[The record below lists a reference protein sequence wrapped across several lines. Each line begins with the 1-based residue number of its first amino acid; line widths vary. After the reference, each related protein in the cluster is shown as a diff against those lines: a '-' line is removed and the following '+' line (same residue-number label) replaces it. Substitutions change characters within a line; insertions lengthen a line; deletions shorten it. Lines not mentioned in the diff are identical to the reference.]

1 MTAMTTAGTPSSH
14 SPFVGREAD
23 LRLLMSRLDDALA
36 ARVPATVVIVG
47 EPGIGKSRLV
57 REFVAKA
64 AARRSTPSVLQGRC
78 PAGGTGS
85 AYWPVAEAL
94 REASGASLT
103 ADRRTAAASL
113 RRHLRGLLTSDRKH
127 IEDITRALAVTA
139 GLTLS
144 RNPLDDAE
152 PRAVD
157 AAIRDA
163 WPRYLTATT
172 MVGGAVVVIE
182 DVHWADPQL
191 LRLIESIHAM
201 ASGGLLIVAT
211 ARPEIT
217 DLHPAFMAERER
229 WTTLNL
235 APLPRIQGERL
246 VRALLRGPEP
256 SGPVPGAIAGR
267 AEGNPLH
274 IEETIRLLADTGALR
289 VDAGAAQVLDTAR
302 LFASPASIGGLL
314 TARIDALPAEER
326 RVLQAAS
333 IVGRRFWNGAVAR
346 ALRRGSV
353 QAELVALEQR
363 GLVRRRATS
372 IIARQQEYIFK
383 HALIRDAAY
392 EAMPQGRRAR
402 AHAAVGAW
410 LESTMRDRVSE
421 VDEFVAEHY
430 RRGVEEGDAAGTW
443 DAHPDERGALRLRA
457 FRHLVT
463 AGAAA
468 RRRYALDQA
477 IELHGH
483 ALELAASPSERS
495 EALDERGEDHETG
508 LRGEEAMADYLAAL
522 VESRDPSVDPERRA
536 RICMKAARTLVMRWG
551 AFAQRPDPKLMDELI
566 DEGLASTAD
575 PVTRCWLL
583 ALNGGAA
590 VRWRADANMPDPL
603 PLEERLDRTRMALAE
618 APGIGLP
625 DLAGF
630 AARILGQLEF
640 EDARYA
646 ESRATMRAIRPTLPR
661 MHSKFQRAITSMY
674 VFLSLTDGEGRYADA
689 LSLAD
694 EMLELGREMSP
705 HEHMHGT
712 FAALWTAHHLGRW
725 NEMPSL
731 VSEHLAA
738 LEGEDHIVCPYVR
751 SGPLVGALTLA
762 YLGDRTGVAEITRH
776 ITPAWDSPGLSE
788 MLLARIATAQGDPA
802 EGRRLA
808 ERMIADGRRP
818 NLEENA
824 FDVVGLIEALQALED
839 WTTLGGVVHDARQW
853 EPALALM
860 KPMCDRADGLIQLAR
875 GNRGPGITRLRAAA
889 SRFARL
895 GIRYE
900 TARTK
905 ALLAHAMPDDAGI
918 LADAMEIAEPLLVGT
933 VPGPVPLGT
942 AAVPRPSERLT
953 DRELQVLGC
962 VAEGLSNEM
971 IAGRLTISMRT
982 VERHLSNIYEKLGV
996 GGKAARAA
1004 ATAHA
1009 FREGLV
1015 ERSTHP

>member
-1 MTAMTTAGTPSSH
+1 M
-14 SPFVGREAD
+14 
-23 LRLLMSRLDDALA
+23 
-36 ARVPATVVIVG
+36 VVIVG

-57 REFVAKA
+57 REFVAEA
-64 AARRSTPSVLQGRC
+64 AARPSAPIVLRGRC

-85 AYWPVAEAL
+85 VYWPLAEAL

-103 ADRRTAAASL
+103 TDVRAAAASL
-113 RRHLRGLLTSDRKH
+113 RRHVRGLLTSDRRAR
-127 IEDITRALAVTA
+127 EEVTRALAVTA
-139 GLTLS
+139 GLSLW

-157 AAIRDA
+157 AAIRGA

-172 MVGGAVVVIE
+172 GNRGTVVIIE
-182 DVHWADPQL
+182 DIHWADPQL
-191 LRLIESIHAM
+191 LRLIESIHA
-201 ASGGLLIVAT
+201 AATGGLLIVAT
-211 ARPEIT
+211 ARPEIA
-217 DLHPAFMAERER
+217 DLHPAFLGERER
-229 WTTLNL
+229 WTTLTI
-235 APLPRIQGERL
+235 APLARSQGERL
-246 VRALLRGPEP
+246 VGALLRGPEL

-289 VDAGAAQVLDTAR
+289 VGADATQVLDTAR

-314 TARIDALPAEER
+314 TARISALPPGER

-333 IVGRRFWNGAVAR
+333 IVGRRFWSGAVAE
-346 ALRRGSV
+346 ALRLRSV
-353 QAELVALEQR
+353 QAQLAALEER
-363 GLVRRRATS
+363 GLIRRRATS
-372 IIARQQEYIFK
+372 VIARQQEYIFK

-430 RRGVEEGDAAGTW
+430 LRSVQEGDAAGTW
-443 DAHPDERGALRLRA
+443 DAHPDERDALRRRA

-468 RRRYALDQA
+468 RRRYALDRA
-477 IELHGH
+477 LELHGH
-483 ALELAASPSERS
+483 ALDLAASAAERS
-495 EALDERGEDHETG
+495 EALEERGEDHETG
-508 LRGEEAMADYLAAL
+508 LRGEEAMEAYLEAL
-522 VESRDPSVDPERRA
+522 AESRDPSVDQEHRA

-551 AFAQRPDPKLMDELI
+551 AFARRPDPKLMDALI
-566 DEGLASTAD
+566 DEGLASTGD
-575 PVTRCWLL
+575 PATRCWLL

-590 VRWRADANMPDPL
+590 VRWRADANLPDPL
-603 PLEERLDRTRMALAE
+603 PLEERLNRTRMALAE

-640 EDARYA
+640 EDGRYA

-689 LSLAD
+689 LQLAD

-725 NEMPSL
+725 NEMPPL

-762 YLGDRTGVAEITRH
+762 YLGDRTGVAEITAR
-776 ITPAWDSPGLSE
+776 ITPAWDAPGLSE

-808 ERMIADGRRP
+808 ARMIDDGRRP

-824 FDVVGLIEALQALED
+824 FDVVGLIEALQVLED
-839 WTTLGGVVHDARQW
+839 WDALRHVVDEARPW

-860 KPMCDRADGLIQLAR
+860 KPVCDRADGLIALAR
-875 GNRGPGITRLRAAA
+875 GDRGPGITRLRAAS

-933 VPGPVPLGT
+933 VAGLVPSGT
-942 AAVPRPSERLT
+942 AAEPRSPERLT
-953 DRELQVLGC
+953 DREVEVLGC
-962 VAEGLSNEM
+962 VADGLSNEA
-971 IAGRLTISMRT
+971 IADRLTISMRT

-1015 ERSTHP
+1015 ERSTHT